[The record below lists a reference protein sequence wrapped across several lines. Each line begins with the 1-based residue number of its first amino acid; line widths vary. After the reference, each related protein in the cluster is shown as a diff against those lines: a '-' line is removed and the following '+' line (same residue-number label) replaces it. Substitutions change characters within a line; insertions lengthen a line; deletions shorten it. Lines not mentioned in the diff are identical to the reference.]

1 MSKLRFFSI
10 ICLSLLLVFV
20 YGCNKGSDE
29 GESAET
35 STHEQEQAEQAGEG
49 ESGEHAGEGERGE
62 HAGEGER
69 GEKAGK
75 SERGEHAGEGEKGHG
90 EGGEKGEKGHG
101 EESGEHGREGQG
113 ERGEHAGEGEETGP
127 RISIDGTHNEDRKG
141 VRLILSFDNESSS
154 FIGTVENVTEKT
166 VSRVRVEVHLSNGV
180 ELGPTKPINLAP
192 GKKVDVKLS
201 AEGQSFKWWKA
212 HAEAGASEHR

>member
-1 MSKLRFFSI
+1 MPKLRLFTI
-10 ICLSLLLVFV
+10 ICMSLLLVFV

-29 GESAET
+29 GESAEA
-35 STHEQEQAEQAGEG
+35 STHEQEQEGQAGEG
-49 ESGEHAGEGERGE
+49 EHGEKAGEGERGE

-69 GEKAGK
+69 GEHAGE
-75 SERGEHAGEGEKGHG
+75 SERGEHAGE
-90 EGGEKGEKGHG
+90 
-101 EESGEHGREGQG
+101 G

-141 VRLILSFDNESSS
+141 VRLILSFDNGSSS

-212 HAEAGASEHR
+212 HAEVGASEHR